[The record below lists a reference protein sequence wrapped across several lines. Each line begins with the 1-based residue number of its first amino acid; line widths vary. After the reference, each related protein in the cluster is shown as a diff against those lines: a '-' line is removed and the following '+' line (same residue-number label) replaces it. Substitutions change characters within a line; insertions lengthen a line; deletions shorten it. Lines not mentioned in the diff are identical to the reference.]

1 MVVAREIAMDERE
14 EEEAKQ
20 TSQANK
26 LDDEDVTKRRT
37 QIQDLIKSLKDD
49 LSSEEDEDQKVKIQ
63 RMIKEERAKM
73 LALTEGANE
82 PDGKPKADNTKKA
95 DREEALKDWIK
106 SLRKEELELFGGQEP
121 KKKKARAKKAASV
134 KDEGHD
140 DKSGPAV
147 PPKSNAN
154 AAGGGRNDSKRK
166 TAPDDEAQRQQ
177 EAEAKK
183 KKALKNLQKQASVSR
198 LCCGFSSRLSPLLF
212 PFSVQSTKEER

>member
-1 MVVAREIAMDERE
+1 MIVAREIAMDEQE
-14 EEEAKQ
+14 EEEAKK

-73 LALTEGANE
+73 LALTEGADE

-134 KDEGHD
+134 KDARHD

-154 AAGGGRNDSKRK
+154 KRK

-177 EAEAKK
+177 EAEEKK

-212 PFSVQSTKEER
+212 PFSVRSTKEERKR